1 VHLSRGKEEKVLS
14 KVVLATALVAGIAV
28 VGNVQTAHAES
39 QPNTNESQTKVMVQ
53 PGDSLSKIANNHQTT
68 YVRLFDA
75 NTEIEHPDV
84 IHPGEEIRIPAADE
98 QIPARPLPGAVPQS
112 APQPAKPVAQKKTVS
127 PKPKAAAK
135 PVAVAGGDVWDKLAA
150 CEAGGNWS
158 INTGNGYYGGLQFT
172 LGSWKAVGGS
182 GYPHQASREEQ
193 ISRGQA
199 LQARQGW
206 GAWPACSSKLG
217 LR

>member
-1 VHLSRGKEEKVLS
+1 MLP

-28 VGNVQTAHAES
+28 VGNVQTVHAES
-39 QPNTNESQTKVMVQ
+39 QPNTSNNQTKVVVQ

-75 NTEIEHPDV
+75 NTNIEHPDV
-84 IHPGEEIRIPAADE
+84 IHPGEEVRIPAADE
-98 QIPARPLPGAVPQS
+98 QIPARQLPGAVKPAPKATQQS
-112 APQPAKPVAQKKTVS
+112 TPKKSASVA
-127 PKPKAAAK
+127 KPKASAQ
-135 PVAVAGGDVWDKLAA
+135 PVAVATGDVWDKLAR

-172 LGSWKAVGGS
+172 LGSWRAVGGT

-193 ISRGQA
+193 IARGQA